1 VLERIEYEEVW
12 MMRLS
17 PGHSTHDEV
26 GSELTGS

>member
-17 PGHSTHDEV
+17 PGSGQAV
-26 GSELTGS
+26 S